1 VGVDRHRVT
10 ELYAA
15 GPDGEGS
22 GSGYRLGQ
30 RLVLTARHVIMPAM
44 GPTGGQL
51 LVRPV
56 EVPEWLPAEPIWDDE
71 DADAAL
77 VLIRDER
84 WRPAAAEAVLRWG
97 ELPGADPLSCAAVG
111 FPWASTRPDR
121 VRDTAHLY
129 GHIAPLGQLKA
140 GRLDLDVASASPTAR
155 PAGSPWAGMSGAA
168 VVADSHLVGVV
179 TVDPARYQDRLV
191 AVPASQLLNNPE
203 FRRRLADHGVPTEAA
218 PVGAGWY
225 LRLAGEQAV
234 SLGAPYQPISRRFGL
249 DLPALLDPAHGLVPY
264 LGRQPQLDQITAW
277 CRDPA
282 GMPLM
287 LLRGGGGSG
296 KTRLGREACVRM
308 LVSGWDAGLADDRR
322 NGAATG
328 RLERPTLLVVDD
340 ADLRTPLIGGL
351 VDYLRRDDA
360 GPPVRLLLISRAA
373 GVWWDRLVR
382 QLQLS
387 RSVAQLDL
395 DQHPIIPA
403 DRADHFHQAAAA
415 FAPYDAE
422 PVGRPLPADLAG
434 PAFTEPLLIHI
445 AALLGTAAAAAA
457 TPATSGSVESATAD
471 RRTMLLRTLCERE
484 RSRWEQ
490 LGGPL
495 NLNPDL
501 PLGDQV
507 VSLATLTAAEDQPTA
522 VSLLAAVPNQRE
534 VDRVGTE
541 GLAVWAHRLY
551 AGPAYWNPVRPDLLA
566 GQHLAD
572 TPQLDHLATHVVH
585 LADGAQGGPEGGE
598 RGTGL
603 VRQLLSELTRAAP
616 NQPTIRATLDRL
628 LAGALPRLVQLAI
641 DDRGGGL
648 ADLTSLAL
656 EQAPQPDLA
665 ISLAD
670 ELPERSVPLA
680 ALAATLTSQQVS
692 AYRAAAGDR
701 QPVTRNE
708 LAGRLNNLS
717 LRLAE
722 LGRREDAL
730 AAIAEAVE
738 VRRELAAARP
748 AAFRPDLASVLN
760 NLSLRLADLG
770 RPEDALAAIG
780 EAVEVY
786 RELAAARPAAFRPD
800 LATSLNNLS
809 LRLADLGR
817 REDALAAIGE
827 AVEVRR
833 ELATARPAAFRPDL
847 LAGSLNNLSLRL
859 AELGRPEDALAAIG
873 EAVEVYRELA
883 AARPATFRPDLATSL
898 NNLSNALADLGRPE
912 DALAAIGEAVEAYR
926 ELAAARPATFR
937 PDLATSLN
945 NLSNRLA
952 DLGRPEDALAA
963 IGEAVDIRRELAAA
977 RPAAFRPD
985 LAGSLNNLSVRLA
998 DLGRREDA
1006 LAAIREAV
1014 EAYRE
1019 LAAARPAAFRPD
1031 LASVLNNLSLRLADL
1046 GRREDA
1052 LAAIDEAVEVYRE
1065 LAAARPTAFRPDLA
1079 GALIALGVRL
1089 TQLERFGEALTADR
1103 EAVLLYAV
1111 LNHSDPER
1119 FGQPLRGAQ
1128 DNLAIDLRD
1137 LGWSE
1142 ERIRQEL
1149 AQVLAA
1155 ASEWPP

>member
-1 VGVDRHRVT
+1 MSG
-10 ELYAA
+10 
-15 GPDGEGS
+15 GS
-22 GSGYRLGQ
+22 RWP
-30 RLVLTARHVIMPAM
+30 AR
-44 GPTGGQL
+44 
-51 LVRPV
+51 
-56 EVPEWLPAEPIWDDE
+56 
-71 DADAAL
+71 
-77 VLIRDER
+77 
-84 WRPAAAEAVLRWG
+84 RWG
-97 ELPGADPLSCAAVG
+97 ELPGADPVSCAAVG
-111 FPWASTRPDR
+111 FPWASIRPDR

-129 GHIAPLGQLKA
+129 GHIAPLGQLKT
-140 GRLDLDVASASPTAR
+140 GRLDVASASPTAR
-155 PAGSPWAGMSGAA
+155 PGGSPWAGMSGAA

-225 LRLAGEQAV
+225 LQLAGEQAV

-277 CRDPA
+277 CRDQA
-282 GMPLM
+282 GMPLLL

-322 NGAATG
+322 HGAATG

-351 VDYLRRDDA
+351 VDYLRWDDA

-422 PVGRPLPADLAG
+422 PVDRPLPADLAD

-445 AALLGTAAAAAA
+445 AALLGTAATAGA
-457 TPATSGSVESATAD
+457 TPAAPGPVESVTAD

-484 RSRWEQ
+484 RSRWER

-656 EQAPQPDLA
+656 DQAPQPDLA
-665 ISLAD
+665 VTLAD

-708 LAGRLNNLS
+708 LARGLNDLS
-717 LRLAE
+717 LRLAD

-730 AAIAEAVE
+730 AAI
-738 VRRELAAARP
+738 
-748 AAFRPDLASVLN
+748 D
-760 NLSLRLADLG
+760 
-770 RPEDALAAIG
+770 

-800 LATSLNNLS
+800 LASALNNLS

-817 REDALAAIGE
+817 REDALAAIGEAVEAYRELAAARPAAFRPDLASALNNLSLRLADLGRPEDALAAIGE

-833 ELATARPAAFRPDL
+833 ELATARPAAFRPD

-883 AARPATFRPDLATSL
+883 TARPAAFRPDLAGSL

-977 RPAAFRPD
+977 RPAAFRPN
-985 LAGSLNNLSVRLA
+985 LATSLNNQSSALA
-998 DLGRREDA
+998 ELGRREDA
-1006 LAAIREAV
+1006 LAAIGEAV
-1014 EAYRE
+1014 EVYRE

-1031 LASVLNNLSLRLADL
+1031 LATSLNNLSNRLAEL
-1046 GRREDA
+1046 GRPEDA
-1052 LAAIDEAVEVYRE
+1052 LAAIGEAAEVRRELAAARPAAFRPDLATSLNNLSNRLAELGRPEDALAAIAEAVEVYRE
-1065 LAAARPTAFRPDLA
+1065 LAAARPDAFRPDLA
-1079 GALIALGVRL
+1079 RTLIALGVRL
-1089 TQLERFGEALTADR
+1089 TQLERFVEALAADR

-1111 LNHSDPER
+1111 LNHIAPER
-1119 FGQPLRGAQ
+1119 FGQPLRGAL
-1128 DNLAIDLRD
+1128 DNLAGALRD

-1155 ASEWPP
+1155 AFEWPP